1 MNHEFNGWDKVAA
14 KLRTLAD
21 DRDIQLND
29 GQAASLR
36 ELAKRLPANGVI
48 IADEVGMGKTRIAV
62 AVARA
67 VIAEGGRV
75 AILVPPG
82 LGYQWSDELR
92 NAGVSAPP
100 ILRGLDAY
108 LSAWNSEEGQK
119 WGDCQ
124 TVLLS
129 HVFCRWSLKSTTKKN
144 WRWALLP
151 AVLRLL
157 IQNSRESG
165 RVCIGVNK
173 EKFDDPRVEAAAKWI
188 SENGSKEYLIN
199 LESNAQLNIWGSGSP
214 LFDPANYTKD
224 TEFRKGLE
232 CVVGTGLGVFDLIVI
247 DEAHKSRGGE
257 SNLNRLLSQVV
268 LPSGHARRLAMTA
281 TPVELDATQWTQML
295 GRIQVDETSKAAA
308 TTAIVNYA
316 HDVGRVRECP
326 SDEHIRETYKKS
338 AKAFKQVL
346 GPYLLRRDKRQDPS
360 VIKFRERSGQSY
372 HAYRHEQEILI
383 DTTRLAPVWK
393 QAVCAAE
400 ALSFV
405 VRQSDGEAAGKLK
418 RQRLTLGN
426 GHGIATRI
434 DYSQIDDVADQKQ
447 IETDSFHD
455 APAQG
460 DAEVDVAS
468 DKRLLRAQWWRNIM
482 AQPFLNS
489 DSPLFDHPAI
499 LAAVQE
505 IENVCKQDEKVLVF
519 GRFTRPLRAL
529 VQLLNA
535 REMLRSL
542 DGGRPWPQSKVHED
556 SKTGV
561 SEWSAVIAAHRQ
573 LGRSGVLD
581 RESLNRI
588 LKKQYEDTKNQRGKF
603 REILIANIENGL
615 RELTTNHR
623 VRALFDA
630 FKKEA
635 VTHSEIV
642 QGGDGATAME
652 LVARAMQEMIG
663 AHAQISAQTDF
674 AQAFIDLVA
683 AASDRDEG
691 DTDSDDQLGEVAA
704 SARWSDFRVRLDEEY
719 NRPEGG
725 FARLMYG
732 ETRPA
737 TRRLLQLAFNRKH
750 GHPRVLVA
758 QSLVGREGLNL
769 HKACRTVVLLHPEWN
784 PGVVEQQIGRVDR
797 IGSLW
802 EEKLNQA
809 IADQRAADDL
819 PRIEIRPVIFQGTY
833 DEENWRVLNNRWD
846 DLRAQLHGIVISP
859 RIAEKYSDSLKMVAE
874 INEVAPNFSPLIRLK
889 LVEVDPNLAQLLP

>member
-29 GQAASLR
+29 GQTASLR
-36 ELAKRLPANGVI
+36 ELAKRLPSNGVI
-48 IADEVGMGKTRIAV
+48 IADEVGMGKTRIAA
-62 AVARA
+62 AVARCVVA
-67 VIAEGGRV
+67 AGGRV

-82 LGYQWSDELR
+82 LGYQWGDELQR
-92 NAGVSAPP
+92 ADVKAPL
-100 ILRGLDAY
+100 ILRSLRQY
-108 LSAWNSEEGQK
+108 LSAWDPEQVKQKQPWFDQQVVLISHAFTNWRLGKNS
-119 WGDCQ
+119 D
-124 TVLLS
+124 
-129 HVFCRWSLKSTTKKN
+129 N
-144 WRWALLP
+144 WRWTLLP
-151 AVLRLL
+151 EMYAQWHKLSRNHHTRNKLSDDWVQHAAKSSIEAISSRNDPQWLNLIEEMAKETPWPSALDAAEYGRNEVLR
-157 IQNSRESG
+157 
-165 RVCIGVNK
+165 
-173 EKFDDPRVEAAAKWI
+173 PW
-188 SENGSKEYLIN
+188 
-199 LESNAQLNIWGSGSP
+199 LERAV
-214 LFDPANYTKD
+214 
-224 TEFRKGLE
+224 GL
-232 CVVGTGLGVFDLIVI
+232 GLGVFDLVIV
-247 DEAHKSRGGE
+247 DEAHKSRGQDSG
-257 SNLNRLLSQVV
+257 LNRLLKGVV
-268 LPSGHARRLAMTA
+268 LQSSDSRCLAMTA

-295 GRIQVDETSKAAA
+295 GRIQVDEISKAAA
-308 TTAIVNYA
+308 TTAISNYA
-316 HDVGRVRECP
+316 QTVARVRQCP
-326 SDEHIRETYKKS
+326 SDNESREKYKES
-338 AKAFKQVL
+338 AKNFKQAL
-346 GPYLLRRDKRQDPS
+346 DPYLLRRDKREDPA
-360 VIKFRERSGQSY
+360 VIQFQNKSGEGY
-372 HAYRHEQEILI
+372 HAYRREQEILI
-383 DTTRLAPVWK
+383 DTARLAPVWK

-405 VRQSDGEAAGKLK
+405 VRQSDGKAAGKLK

-426 GHGIATRI
+426 GHSIATRI
-434 DYSQIDDVADQKQ
+434 DHSLIDDVADQKQ
-447 IETDSFHD
+447 IETDGFPD
-455 APAQG
+455 APVQG
-460 DAEVDVAS
+460 DAEVDVAT

-556 SKTGV
+556 SKTGA
-561 SEWSAVIAAHRQ
+561 SEWSVVIAAHRQ
-573 LGRSGVLD
+573 LGRSGALD

-642 QGGDGATAME
+642 QGVDGATALE

-663 AHAQISAQTDF
+663 AHVQISAQTDF

-704 SARWSDFRVRLDEEY
+704 SALWSDFRVRIDEEY

-732 ETRPA
+732 ETKPA

-809 IADQRAADDL
+809 IADQHAADDL

-859 RIAEKYSDSLKMVAE
+859 RIAEKYSDSLEMVAE
-874 INEVAPNFSPLIRLK
+874 INEAAPNFSPP
-889 LVEVDPNLAQLLP
+889 D